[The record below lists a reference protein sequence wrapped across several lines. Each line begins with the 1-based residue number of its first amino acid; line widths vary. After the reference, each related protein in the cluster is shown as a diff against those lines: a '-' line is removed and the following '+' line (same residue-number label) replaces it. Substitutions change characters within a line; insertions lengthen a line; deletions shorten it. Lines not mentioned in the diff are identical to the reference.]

1 MFHFVFEIVTLC
13 HLILR
18 GKESLR
24 VVKKT
29 SEVMKFELP
38 CRLDLRSVDIGGKE
52 ESYH

>member
-1 MFHFVFEIVTLC
+1 MFHFVFEIVSLC

-24 VVKKT
+24 AVKKMT
-29 SEVMKFELP
+29 EVRKIELP

-52 ESYH
+52 EGYH